1 MLGNVFDLAL
11 GRLSLQR
18 VSFTKL
24 AIAAALVML
33 SLSAVVPEAIAH
45 GVADG
50 DKKFIERNEGVQ
62 FIPFTYLGAKHMVTG
77 YDHLLFLVGVIFF
90 LYRLK
95 DIGVYVTLFAV
106 GHSVT
111 LLIGVW
117 ESVPANPYLV
127 DAIIGLSVV
136 YKAFDNLGGFKR
148 LLGFQPDTRA
158 AVFIF
163 GLCHGF
169 GLATKM
175 QEFKLSEEG
184 LLVNILSFNV
194 GVELGQVMALALIL
208 IVLGYWR
215 TSPGFLRHAAATN
228 VALMAAGFTL
238 MGYQLTGYFDF

>member
-1 MLGNVFDLAL
+1 MNRVRIRCALRLKNVAPVAL
-11 GRLSLQR
+11 
-18 VSFTKL
+18 
-24 AIAAALVML
+24 AAALTFFFVL
-33 SLSAVVPEAIAH
+33 EVAAH
-45 GVADG
+45 GVAEG
-50 DKKFIERNEGVQ
+50 DIGFIERNEGAQIV
-62 FIPFTYLGAKHMVTG
+62 PFTYLGAKHMVTG

-95 DIGVYVTLFAV
+95 DVGIYVTLFAV
-106 GHSVT
+106 GHSAT
-111 LLIGVW
+111 LLFGVW
-117 ESVPANPYLV
+117 QNVPANPYLV

-148 LLGFQPDTRA
+148 LLSIQPDTRA

-184 LLVNILSFNV
+184 LLVNILSFNA
-194 GVELGQVMALALIL
+194 GVELGQIMALGLIL

-228 VALMAAGFTL
+228 VALMAGGFML
-238 MGYQLTGYFDF
+238 MGYQLAGYFVY